1 VRRLAALAMAVLLIA
16 CGDGGDSGA
25 PEDDPVL
32 RPGDNVEVSKA
43 CEDQF
48 TASHNMERSG
58 TPTATA
64 FLPSIQACS
73 SLAEWSA
80 AARFGGTRLNGQEAR
95 FVYGVCNAADAAT
108 QATPIC
114 TEARAQMERVR

>member
-1 VRRLAALAMAVLLIA
+1 MLAMAVLLVA
-16 CGDGGDSGA
+16 CGGGDDGA
-25 PEDDPVL
+25 ADDDPLYRPEDQVQ
-32 RPGDNVEVSKA
+32 VSKA

-48 TASHNMERSG
+48 ATSHSMERSG

-80 AARFGGTRLNGQEAR
+80 AARFGGTRLNGQEPR

-108 QATPIC
+108 QALPIC
-114 TEARAQMERVR
+114 ADARAQLERVR

>member
-1 VRRLAALAMAVLLIA
+1 MRRLAVLAMAVLLVA
-16 CGDGGDSGA
+16 CGGGERGSPD
-25 PEDDPVL
+25 DDPVL
-32 RPGDNVEVSKA
+32 RPEDNVEVSKA

-48 TASHNMERSG
+48 TTSHNMERSG

-64 FLPSIQACS
+64 FLPSVQACS

-95 FVYGVCNAADAAT
+95 FVYGVCNAADEAT
-108 QATPIC
+108 QAMPPC
-114 TEARAQMERVR
+114 MEAKAQMERVR

>member
-1 VRRLAALAMAVLLIA
+1 MLAMSVLLVA
-16 CGDGGDSGA
+16 CGGGEGA
-25 PEDDPVL
+25 SLDDDPVL
-32 RPGDNVEVSKA
+32 RPEDNVPVSKA

-48 TASHNMERSG
+48 STSHAMERSG

-80 AARFGGTRLNGQEAR
+80 AARFDGTRLNGQEPR
-95 FVYGVCNAADAAT
+95 FVHGVCGEADAAT
-108 QATPIC
+108 RAMPIC
-114 TEARAQMERVR
+114 MEAKAQVERVR